1 MKPVIYQIFTRLYGN
16 SNKRNI
22 VNGTLEQN
30 GCAKIKNITKAQLDR
45 LYDFGFTHV
54 WYTGLLEHATQTDY
68 SQYGIAKDHHAIVKG
83 IAGSPYAVKDYYD
96 IDPDIAV
103 DVKHRMQEFENLVKR
118 THRSK
123 LKFIMDFVPNHV
135 ARQYKSDVCPQGVSD
150 LGQDDD
156 AAKAFDPQNNFYYV
170 LGEKLHAPLQSAQ
183 GEEYDEVPAKVT
195 GNDHF
200 DAWPSIN
207 DWYET
212 VKLNYGVDYLGGRV
226 CHFDPIPST
235 WVKMTDILLF
245 WASKGVDA
253 FRCDMAEM
261 VPVEFWQYAIS
272 SVREKYPEIQFI
284 AEVYNPSLY
293 RAYISAGFD
302 FLYDKV
308 GLYDTL
314 RAVICD
320 GMSASNITGCWQS
333 IDDIR
338 DHMLNFLEN
347 HDEQRIA
354 SDFFA
359 HDGKKARPALV
370 VSAMMGKNPFMVY
383 AGQELGEKGM
393 DAEGFSGCDGR
404 TTIFDYWS
412 VDSLRKL
419 ASKRLVDEMTD
430 DEKDLYFYYKRILK
444 MSRDEAA
451 FSEGTFYDLQ
461 YANMNNGFY
470 DPSRQYSFIRQA
482 PDGKAYLVIANF
494 SDSEVNVG
502 VLIPAEAF
510 EFHNIS
516 VRMCVSL
523 DALSGKLFNFK
534 LQPNSPINVTVPSNN
549 ALILPLQ

>member
-16 SNKRNI
+16 SNKKNF

-30 GCAKIKNITKAQLDR
+30 GCAKMKNISKVQLDR

-68 SQYGIAKDHHAIVKG
+68 SQYGIAKDHHAVVKG
-83 IAGSPYAVKDYYD
+83 VAGSPYAVKDYYD
-96 IDPDIAV
+96 IDPDLAV
-103 DVKHRMQEFENLVKR
+103 DVKHRMHEFENLVKR

-135 ARQYKSDVCPQGVSD
+135 ARQYKSDACLEGVSD

-156 AAKAFDPQNNFYYV
+156 VTKAFDPQNNFYYV
-170 LGEKLHAPLQSAQ
+170 LGDKLHAPLQSNE
-183 GEEYDEVPAKVT
+183 GNEYEEFPAKVT

-212 VKLNYGVDYLGGRV
+212 VKLNYGVDYLGGHV

-235 WVKMTDILLF
+235 WMKMTNILLF

-272 SVREKYPEIQFI
+272 SVREKYPEVQFI

-314 RAVICD
+314 RAVMCN
-320 GMSASNITGCWQS
+320 GLSASNITGCWQS

-359 HDGKKARPALV
+359 HDAKKARPALV

-419 ASKRLVDEMTD
+419 TSKKLVNEMTD
-430 DEKDLYFYYKRILK
+430 EEKDLYFYYKRVLK
-444 MSRDEAA
+444 MCRDEAA
-451 FSEGTFYDLQ
+451 FAEGTFYDLQ
-461 YANMNNGFY
+461 YANMNGESY

-482 PDGKAYLVIANF
+482 PDGKAYLVMANF
-494 SDSEVNVG
+494 SDSEANVG
-502 VLIPAEAF
+502 VVIPTEAF
-510 EFHNIS
+510 KYHKMS

-534 LQPNSPINVTVPSNN
+534 LQPNSPIHVTIPSNG